1 MKMST
6 VMIETE
12 FETKKLV
19 SYSDSTAIHNYGI
32 KGISIVYKDE
42 LDDLISEGLCGNGYV
57 SLSCYGHRIYGAVYE
72 TTDSY
77 EFDDDTAYDVG
88 SVINKAI
95 AKLALKHGGYD
106 AIKAD

>member
-1 MKMST
+1 MSK
-6 VMIETE
+6 VMLDVE
-12 FETKKLV
+12 FEAKQLV
-19 SYSDSTAIHNYGI
+19 SYSDSTAIHSYGI
-32 KGISIVYKDE
+32 KGISNVYKEELDE
-42 LDDLISEGLCGNGYV
+42 LISDGLCGNGYV

-77 EFDDDTAYDVG
+77 EFDEDTANDVG
-88 SVINKAI
+88 SIINKAI

>member
-1 MKMST
+1 MST